1 MRKGYLLL
9 LLIWAGFAFILQS
22 CRNDEYLMA
31 PPPVADQSFVEQF
44 DTMQSAYGRGW
55 RWINRSLPVGPSVW
69 TQAPGTA
76 SMSAYSSRG
85 TNQGAAYA
93 DYLST
98 AGTNAGIISN
108 WLISPSVTMQ
118 NGDKIIF
125 YTKTDVFGTGA
136 TATDFGARM
145 QVCLTETNDG
155 LNVGD
160 GDDPGNFSRVIL
172 DINANEDEYI
182 PSNPNP
188 TAYPG
193 DWTRFEA
200 TIFGLNGPTKGRFAF
215 RYFLHGA
222 GGAGAG
228 NGIGVDSVAY
238 VGKK

>member
-9 LLIWAGFAFILQS
+9 LFIGAFFAVTLQS
-22 CRNDEYLMA
+22 CRNDAYLAA

-44 DTMQSAYGRGW
+44 DTMQNAYNRGW
-55 RWINRSLPVGPSVW
+55 RWLNRSVPVGPSVW

-98 AGTNAGIISN
+98 AGTNNGIISN
-108 WLISPSVTMQ
+108 WLVSPSVVMQ

-125 YTKTDVFGTGA
+125 YTKTDVLGTGA

-145 QVCLTETNDG
+145 QVCINETDDD
-155 LNVGD
+155 LDVGT
-160 GDDPGNFSRVIL
+160 GDDAGKFSTVLL
-172 DINANEDEYI
+172 DINGNEDEYL
-182 PSNPNP
+182 PSNPIP

-193 DWTRFEA
+193 NWTRFQA
-200 TIFGLNGPTKGRFAF
+200 SVFGLNGPTKGRFAF

-222 GGAGAG
+222 GSAGAG
-228 NGIGVDSVAY
+228 NGIGIDSVAY

>member
-1 MRKGYLLL
+1 MRKGYILFLSASIGF
-9 LLIWAGFAFILQS
+9 LISLQS
-22 CRNDEYLMA
+22 CRNDAHLAA

-44 DTMQSAYGRGW
+44 DTMQNAYNRGW
-55 RWINRSLPVGPSVW
+55 RWLNRSTPVGPSNW
-69 TQAPGTA
+69 TAAPGTA

-85 TNQGAAYA
+85 TNQGAAYV

-98 AGTNAGIISN
+98 AGTNNGIISS
-108 WLISPSVTMQ
+108 WLVSPSVIMQ

-125 YTKTDVFGTGA
+125 YTKSDVAGTGA

-145 QVCLTETNDG
+145 QVCINETDD
-155 LNVGD
+155 LNVGT
-160 GDDPGNFSRVIL
+160 GDDPGNFKTVFL
-172 DINANEDEYI
+172 DINPNEDEYM
-182 PSNPNP
+182 PANPIP

-200 TIFGLNGPTKGRFAF
+200 TVFGLNGPTKGRFAF

-222 GGAGAG
+222 GAAGAG